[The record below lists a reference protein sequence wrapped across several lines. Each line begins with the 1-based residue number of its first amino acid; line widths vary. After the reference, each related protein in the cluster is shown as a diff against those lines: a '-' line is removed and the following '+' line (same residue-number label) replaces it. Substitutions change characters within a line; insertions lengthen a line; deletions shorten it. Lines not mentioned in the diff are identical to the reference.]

1 MGGQTMLTE
10 EAQLRRETEE
20 KINSSI
26 SSDPGR
32 LFAVIHVRGHQHKVT
47 TGDLVMVLTD
57 IGATIGSRVRL
68 EKLQALGSKDFTLL
82 GRPLLPRDLAVVE
95 ATVLEKTLSR
105 TKVVQKFIQRS
116 QHRKIR
122 FARSKWTLLRIN
134 GITLVTPVGQTLDRE
149 GMLELD

>member
-82 GRPLLPRDLAVVE
+82 GRPLLPRDLAV
-95 ATVLEKTLSR
+95 LEKTLSR

-116 QHRKIR
+116 QHRMFR
-122 FARSKWTLLRIN
+122 FARSKWSLLRIN

-149 GMLELD
+149 GIWNSIDRNYS